1 MDQATHIAEALEKR
15 LAEWGTDDD
24 EQESEDGATAK
35 KALSEKEKRKLLDSK
50 TWDRDAGLVATAN
63 LLRQELG
70 GDIFADHND
79 FCDRVDDAVEK
90 LDIKLPAA
98 DLKLIFRA
106 VSWCVETAPPVIAKT
121 HKPGKVKADPLRGL
135 FSLAPSDGERA
146 GVRGKQAAIVEYE
159 PDSDLRDTEQVRLL
173 EPGGIEAFIRR
184 EVLPYT
190 PDAWI
195 KADATKIGYE
205 ISFTRHFYQ
214 PQPLRTLDAIRADI
228 VAVENETGDLLGDI
242 IGSK

>member
-1 MDQATHIAEALEKR
+1 
-15 LAEWGTDDD
+15 
-24 EQESEDGATAK
+24 
-35 KALSEKEKRKLLDSK
+35 
-50 TWDRDAGLVATAN
+50 

-70 GDIFADHND
+70 GDLFADHNL
-79 FCDRVDDAVEK
+79 FRDRVDQALKDLE
-90 LDIKLPAA
+90 IKPSAA
-98 DLKLIFRA
+98 ELKLILRA
-106 VSWCVETAPPVIAKT
+106 VSWRVETAPPVIAKT
-121 HKPGKVKADPLRGL
+121 HKPGKAKADPLRGF

-159 PDSDLRDTEQVRLL
+159 PDPDLRDTEQVPLL

-195 KADATKIGYE
+195 KEDATKIGYE

-214 PQPLRTLDAIRADI
+214 PQPLRRLDEIRADVAALQMETEGLISEI
-228 VAVENETGDLLGDI
+228 VKGV
-242 IGSK
+242 S